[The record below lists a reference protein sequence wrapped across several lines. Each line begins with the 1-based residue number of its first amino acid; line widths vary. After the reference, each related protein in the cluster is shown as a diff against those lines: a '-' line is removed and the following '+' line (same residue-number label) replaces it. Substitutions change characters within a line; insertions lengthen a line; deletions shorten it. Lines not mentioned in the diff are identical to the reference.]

1 MIAGRVGVEAASA
14 FVGFKR
20 MFDQLTSPAEVLA
33 NPDTVTMS
41 DKLDVQHAMIGS
53 VIAFASSKQGDAL
66 ATWLGRVGDANQELL
81 GVAIQ
86 QIKRRNEVTPEKK
99 SPRLS

>member
-1 MIAGRVGVEAASA
+1 M
-14 FVGFKR
+14 
-20 MFDQLTSPAEVLA
+20 LA

-41 DKLDVQHAMIGS
+41 DELDVQHAMIGS

-99 SPRLS
+99 ITSPKLTELMAKVAALLHGDD